1 MKRLYNN
8 EVISRFLV
16 LQPIID
22 IITSL
27 MINELLIPVSLGMII
42 RFLFLVYASIYL
54 INKKDKKI
62 NGIFIIL
69 ILYMGISTIGNYHI
83 KDSFSLF
90 TQASFMLKF
99 IYFPI
104 SLLFFYEYFKEHK
117 ELNMNVYIHASLLM
131 TLSLFV
137 SILTNT
143 SYCSYMGGDFD
154 CHLRGFLGWFNSA
167 NETSVILIFYFGM
180 MLINYLKQKSGMGYF
195 YLLLVAIFMIL
206 IGTKTGFIG
215 LFGILVI
222 YILYYLISTM
232 INNRKVV
239 LFKKILILLISL
251 IAVILYIP
259 NTPLYF
265 NLDLSYTYSKEQ
277 LVNNKNNQ
285 EESEPI
291 IEQTIQ
297 NDDTIVANHLVFNDR
312 DEFLI
317 YNKEIYKNSSLF
329 NKLFGITNQGNY
341 INGIKYDHICER
353 DLHDLIIYYGI
364 IGLLVELLI
373 PFILLIKLI
382 KNIVK
387 KPKTMLDDKFII
399 TGIVSALILAVS
411 YLAGHTLFNPA
422 VSIYLA
428 LVITNL
434 VRMSDIHE

>member
-90 TQASFMLKF
+90 TQASFMLKY

-154 CHLRGFLGWFNSA
+154 CHLRGYLGWFNSA

-232 INNRKVV
+232 INNKKVV

-297 NDDTIVANHLVFNDR
+297 DDDTIVANHLVFNDR

-387 KPKTMLDDKFII
+387 KPKIMLDDKFII

>member
-90 TQASFMLKF
+90 TQASFMLKY

-232 INNRKVV
+232 INNKKVV

-297 NDDTIVANHLVFNDR
+297 DDDTIVANHLVFNDR

>member
-154 CHLRGFLGWFNSA
+154 CHLRGYLGWFNSA

-180 MLINYLKQKSGMGYF
+180 VLINYLKQKSGMGYF

-232 INNRKVV
+232 INNKKVV

-291 IEQTIQ
+291 IEPTIQ
-297 NDDTIVANHLVFNDR
+297 DDDTIVANHLVFNDR

-387 KPKTMLDDKFII
+387 KPKIMLDDKFII

>member
-90 TQASFMLKF
+90 TQASFMLKY

-232 INNRKVV
+232 INNKKVV

-297 NDDTIVANHLVFNDR
+297 DDDTIVANHLVFNDR

-353 DLHDLIIYYGI
+353 DFHDLIIYYGI

>member
-232 INNRKVV
+232 INNKKVV

-297 NDDTIVANHLVFNDR
+297 DDDTIVANHLVFNDR

-387 KPKTMLDDKFII
+387 KPKIMLDDKFII

>member
-1 MKRLYNN
+1 MKKLYNN

-22 IITSL
+22 IVTSL
-27 MINELLIPVSLGMII
+27 MINEMLFPISVGMII
-42 RFLFLVYASIYL
+42 RFLFLLYASIYL
-54 INKKDKKI
+54 IINRNKKI
-62 NGIFIIL
+62 SCMFAIFI
-69 ILYMGISTIGNYHI
+69 LYVGISTIGNYFI
-83 KDSFSLF
+83 KNSFSLF

-104 SLLFFYEYFKEHK
+104 SLLFFYEYFKRNK
-117 ELNMNVYIHASLLM
+117 ELNMKVYIHASLLM
-131 TLSLFV
+131 TLSLFI

-154 CHLRGFLGWFNSA
+154 CHLRGYLGWFNSA

-180 MLINYLKQKSGMGYF
+180 MLINYLKPKNIMGYL
-195 YLLLVAIFMIL
+195 YLLLVAVFMIM

-222 YILYYLISTM
+222 YILYYLVSTM
-232 INNRKVV
+232 INNKKVV
-239 LFKKILILLISL
+239 LFKKILILLLSL

-265 NLDLSYTYSKEQ
+265 NLDLSYRYSKEQ
-277 LVNNKNNQ
+277 LINNENKNK
-285 EESEPI
+285 PI
-291 IEQTIQ
+291 TGTDIPDNETI
-297 NDDTIVANHLVFNDR
+297 IANHLVFNDR

-317 YNKEIYKNSSLF
+317 NNKEIYMNSNAF
-329 NKLFGITNQGNY
+329 NKLFGISNQSNY
-341 INGIKYDHICER
+341 IKGIKYDHICER
-353 DLHDLIIYYGI
+353 DLHDLIIYYGVVGLVI
-364 IGLLVELLI
+364 IIIIPLSLLV
-373 PFILLIKLI
+373 KLI
-382 KNIVK
+382 KNIIK
-387 KPKTMLDDKFII
+387 NPKILLDDKFVI
-399 TGIVSALILAVS
+399 TGIVASLMLAVS

-434 VRMSDIHE
+434 VRMGDVHE